1 MSEGLSRRSFFAAS
15 TAAAAAAVVG
25 LGVTGCSSSSASG
38 SNKAS
43 SKSNASSGGSSKVP
57 AAKGDPIR
65 YDTSSQKAAAGEFVI
80 KANGTWLKET
90 GYMTENV
97 QQNLHYF
104 MPLAALC
111 EALDI
116 DLENSDGSYLM
127 KYGDF
132 SVAPMIYEK
141 DGVPYISTEF
151 LSTEFAPVGISASV
165 RPDTDSTDSGSITVD
180 LRTNRSYILA
190 GKDGEYEMTPGEYE
204 YKGVHFT
211 YRKAVLSG
219 LSSDKAVF
227 VTYLHGGSGVGF
239 DNSKHM
245 TAGGANVLDYCKRH
259 NINVVLIAPQA
270 GQGTYSYYKYAIADM
285 IKNEIKSN
293 SSIDSNRVYVMGGSM
308 GGGGTWQVVDAAPEL
323 FAGAQAVAQ
332 YAETPEDVIPLGC
345 PNDPVSLVSMENLVK
360 VPTMLVAGSADVA
373 GPGTN
378 HVAIEN
384 TYNKLKAAG
393 GVANYALLEGLT
405 HGQTCQQAF
414 IVDDYLDWT
423 FSHVK

>member
-1 MSEGLSRRSFFAAS
+1 MSDGMSRRSFFAVS

-25 LGVTGCSSSSASG
+25 LGATGCSSSSSSSG
-38 SNKAS
+38 SNSAS
-43 SKSNASSGGSSKVP
+43 NSSASSGSSSKLP
-57 AAKGDPIR
+57 AANSDPIR
-65 YDTSSQKAAAGEFVI
+65 YDTSSQKAEAGEFVI

-90 GYMTENV
+90 GYVTENA
-97 QQNLHYF
+97 QQNFHYF

-116 DLENSDGSYLM
+116 ELEKSDDGYLM

-132 SVAPMIYEK
+132 SIAPMIYEK
-141 DGVPYISTEF
+141 DGKPYISTEF
-151 LSTEFAPVGISASV
+151 LSTEFAPIGVSASA
-165 RPDTDSTDSGSITVD
+165 RPNADSPDSGSITVD
-180 LRTNRSYILA
+180 LRTNRSYILT
-190 GKDGEYEMTPGEYE
+190 GKDGEYEMAPGEYE

-219 LSSDKAVF
+219 SSSDKSIF
-227 VTYLHGGSGVGF
+227 VTYLHGGSGAGF

-285 IKNEIKSN
+285 IKNEIESN
-293 SSIDSNRVYVMGGSM
+293 SSIDPNKVYVMGGSM
-308 GGGGTWQVVDAAPEL
+308 GGAGTWQIVDAAPEL
-323 FAGAQAVAQ
+323 FAGAQAVAH
-332 YAETPEDVIPLGC
+332 YAETPEDLIPLGS
-345 PNDPVSLVSMENLVK
+345 PNDPVSLVNMENLVK

-393 GVANYALLEGLT
+393 GTANYALLDGCT

-414 IVDDYLDWT
+414 IVDEYLDWT
-423 FSHVK
+423 LSHVK